1 MSDDEKKKA
10 LADASHTLPPAT
22 AFHTE
27 ISEDEDGGREYSV
40 DTEGLLS
47 ALGPEFAESTLTKDQ
62 LQAFGFNSDE
72 MLERLPKQ
80 IQDNLCLGIRLYY
93 LLQTV
98 YEANPELDASCCSVL
113 FCKAIELQMKE
124 CFVGSFRKMF
134 PDHMINGRMP
144 FAKADIGKL
153 TLGNFHNIINKNLN
167 KLADRMKERG
177 ELQYDLQWW
186 KRYAE
191 RIDQCAKKRN
201 RCCHSGLFTWEDQ
214 KSLISE
220 IFLKE
225 EPEEKQG
232 NGPVMRGTLFEAE
245 VGRRLLKV

>member
-191 RIDQCAKKRN
+191 RIDQCAKKGTGAAIRDCLLGKTRKALSRRSSLKKN
-201 RCCHSGLFTWEDQ
+201 QR
-214 KSLISE
+214 KSRE
-220 IFLKE
+220 TA
-225 EPEEKQG
+225 Q
-232 NGPVMRGTLFEAE
+232 
-245 VGRRLLKV
+245 